1 MVNDGGP
8 AFPCIARW
16 QSIGNPEVF
25 KVIESAG
32 GMSLRDHFASTCDQ
46 PGTIEVYQLRG
57 CPPIGRPNGWSDEA
71 WTNSSLNYRAAEY
84 WNSLSLDEKYAAYAE
99 LRYRIADAMLKAR
112 EVPDA

>member
-8 AFPCIARW
+8 AFPIPASEFNR
-16 QSIGNPEVF
+16 PDP
-25 KVIESAG
+25 

-112 EVPDA
+112 EVPNAK